1 MAGSTQTAAKQRKKA
16 QPAVKA
22 RKKTD
27 AARPSLDDPSLYVN
41 RELGL
46 LAFQWRVLEEAKDPT
61 NPIFE
66 RVKFL
71 SIVGSNLDEF
81 FMVRVAGLSAQK
93 DAGILEFGPDRMS
106 PSAQLIAIRRE
117 IKRLKEATSEC
128 LEKELKPALAKE
140 GIQILSHSKLNPK
153 QDRKSVV

>member
-1 MAGSTQTAAKQRKKA
+1 MPGSAPLAPKEKKKGDTAL
-16 QPAVKA
+16 A
-22 RKKTD
+22 RI
-27 AARPSLDDPSLYVN
+27 DDPALYVN

-61 NPIFE
+61 NPILE

-106 PSAQLIAIRRE
+106 PTAQLIAIRRQV
-117 IKRLKEATSEC
+117 KLLKEAITDC

-140 GIQILSHSKLNPK
+140 GIQILSHSKLSPK
-153 QDRKSVV
+153 Q

>member
-1 MAGSTQTAAKQRKKA
+1 MAGIARPTPKVRKKD
-16 QPAVKA
+16 QSPVKA
-22 RKKTD
+22 RKKTVT
-27 AARPSLDDPSLYVN
+27 ARLSLYDPSLYVN

-46 LAFQWRVLEEAKDPT
+46 LEFQWRVLEEAKDPT
-61 NPIFE
+61 NPIIE

-81 FMVRVAGLSAQK
+81 FMVRVAGLTAQK

-117 IKRLKEATSEC
+117 VKLLKEAASEC
-128 LEKELKPALAKE
+128 LEKEIKPELAKC
-140 GIQILSHSKLNPK
+140 G
-153 QDRKSVV
+153 

>member
-1 MAGSTQTAAKQRKKA
+1 MPGVTKTPAKERKKA
-16 QPAVKA
+16 PSTPKP
-22 RKKTD
+22 RKKTNPV
-27 AARPSLDDPSLYVN
+27 RPSLDDPTLYVN

-46 LAFQWRVLEEAKDPT
+46 LAFQWRVLEEARDPT
-61 NPIFE
+61 NPILE

-117 IKRLKEATSEC
+117 MKRL
-128 LEKELKPALAKE
+128 
-140 GIQILSHSKLNPK
+140 
-153 QDRKSVV
+153 